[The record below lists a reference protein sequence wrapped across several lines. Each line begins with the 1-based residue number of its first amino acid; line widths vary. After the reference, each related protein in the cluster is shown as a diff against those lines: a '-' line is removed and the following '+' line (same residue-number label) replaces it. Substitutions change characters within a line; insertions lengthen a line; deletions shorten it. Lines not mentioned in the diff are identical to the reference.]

1 MSDATPAY
9 RGYRLQTLYTL
20 ARILE
25 PHESA
30 DLVFQ
35 PEGAE
40 DLAVWETSGTLR
52 EFVQVKAY
60 SGNLTLSSFS
70 PSKRDSFLERANT
83 WLRIHP
89 EASVKIASFGNIG
102 DELLQA
108 IQEDGRERQR
118 VAQKIA
124 EYGFLSEANSQQL
137 LNQLQIVPVTEP
149 ELEERVFAVLQDL
162 CVGIDPVP
170 AFEILN
176 FWLYICAEKKT
187 KINRSDVIQRIND
200 VGRFITERNAHHSEW
215 FRSIVPIENSEIN
228 TQARKQLSDEF
239 YRGISARYDHI
250 LAGVDK
256 PRISKLNE
264 IAKKFKEKQ
273 IVIVHGASGQGK
285 TAIAY
290 RYLHD
295 FFPDQ
300 WRFQV
305 RLVENRQQALNIAT
319 ALSGQA
325 KALEIPIAVYLD
337 VSPSDVGWD
346 ELIKQLSSHKNIQI
360 LVTVREED
368 FRRANISGAEI
379 QFDEVELQLERSEAE
394 EIFQFLVETQSPD
407 RFLDFED
414 AWNRFGGSGPLM
426 EFVYFITQGDSLRER
441 LQQQIRR
448 IQDESRCG
456 QSSHAE
462 LELLRL
468 VSVASAFEARLKLR
482 ELVRFLQL
490 PSWQRTLELFEEEYL
505 LRTSEEGTLVGG
517 LHPIRSTILADILTD
532 PIFTWADTV
541 STFLPFIFEQD
552 VSSFLLYAFSRH
564 FLELEPLLSALNDYQ
579 PTNWLTI
586 AGIVRAL
593 IWLGIKEYV
602 ESNRQLILEAY
613 ERVNHGWAIVLD
625 FDIADASPGA
635 ADGWVSSL
643 AHLMSEDGLAHINSL
658 RSRQTDK
665 EQVFTRTAAWLS
677 HLTTELVP
685 PDSELAWTGMAE
697 VLFWVGRLQLSLPIS
712 NWLALVDLNA
722 IVEAL
727 PLEILADVALGL
739 FYSSEETYRSWLN
752 TNYNALLNRFRQET
766 QTVAWEDD
774 GQNVRT
780 HFVIEVFKPD
790 VSLSE
795 APSDQ
800 RDIQREFL
808 NASMER
814 LRLLRRFFPN
824 RERYGSKG
832 YGHLIWINAELH
844 DESEKNIPI
853 SNLPIQKLVAV
864 NSIFKALGEQ
874 GLRPDTWETYAQ
886 AVVKLRRTILQIL
899 QQLNQGLA
907 TYFRREQMTRILGES
922 VASELWVSS
931 KQLLEFS
938 PLLPRCAFDEW
949 GFITENIDR
958 TDESNNDNPYQTQS
972 QSQNLALEKY
982 KAYLKAFNEYVRTC
996 SNFIGSCSNFMGQ
1009 AEEILNFHPYF
1020 RNGENAQA
1028 QEIAR
1033 NANID
1038 LSQQARLSVL
1048 NLGDA
1053 LKVLPKLQAEFRKFT
1068 QHIQNQDLESLE
1080 QLEKENFNTLW
1091 HSWYF
1096 FAFYPSRRFR
1106 NASYDC
1112 LQQFNKKVREIRNN
1126 IRGEL
1131 RSISSENLQISFL
1144 SEDVQWEEEK
1154 TLWIKVDGKTPFE
1167 VYGVI
1172 ETVVGA
1178 IQQAIN
1184 SVHSN
1189 ELRRYAIDF
1198 TWLNFVII
1206 PLVRGRSLDVTAW
1219 RFPSI
1224 LFSVDSNQAL
1234 RRWNYVPVAI
1244 PQTAF
1249 SQFSLS
1255 TWNHPRLTV
1264 GQKLMGLIFQLSLLA
1279 SHIRDFERLPE
1290 LDELGNRLLQQYVQQ
1305 VATPLGESFQA
1316 VLGVEL
1322 EISSYFNALTP
1333 SEQDS
1338 RPYLVA
1344 AMQALVGL
1352 HEQIL
1357 PVDDCSRDGII
1368 EVSMNLE
1375 EIAEWANRLNAIQ
1388 QSALSMYL
1396 FWVSDVLE
1404 EETAI

>member
-25 PHESA
+25 PHENT

-40 DLAVWETSGTLR
+40 DLAVWKTSGILL

-83 WLRIHP
+83 WLRLHP
-89 EASVKIASFGNIG
+89 EASVKIASFGNVG
-102 DELLQA
+102 NKLLQA
-108 IQEDGRERQR
+108 IQEDGRARQQ

-124 EYGFLSEANSQQL
+124 EYGFLSEANSLQL
-137 LNQLQIVPVTEP
+137 LNQLQIVPVAEP

-162 CVGIDPVP
+162 CVGIDPFP

-187 KINRSDVIQRIND
+187 KITRNDVIQRIND
-200 VGRFITERNAHHSEW
+200 VGRFIAERNAHHSEW
-215 FRSIVPIENSEIN
+215 FRSIVPIESSEIN
-228 TQARKQLSDEF
+228 TQAREELSDEF

-264 IAKKFKEKQ
+264 IAQKFKEKQ

-325 KALEIPIAVYLD
+325 KALEISIAVYLD

-394 EIFQFLVETQSPD
+394 EIYQFLVETQPPD

-426 EFVYFITQGDSLRER
+426 EFVYLITQGDSLRER
-441 LQQQIRR
+441 LQQQVRR
-448 IQDESRCG
+448 IQDEVRRG
-456 QSSHAE
+456 QCSHAE
-462 LELLRL
+462 LELLRF
-468 VSVASAFEARLKLR
+468 VSVASAFEARLRLR
-482 ELVRFLQL
+482 ELVCFLQL
-490 PSWQRTLELFEEEYL
+490 PAWQRTLELFEEEYL
-505 LRTSEEGTLVGG
+505 LRTSEDGTLVGG
-517 LHPIRSTILADILTD
+517 LHPIRSTILANLLTD
-532 PIFTWADTV
+532 PICTWADAV
-541 STFLPFIFEQD
+541 NIFLPFIFEQD
-552 VSSFLLYAFSRH
+552 VGSFLLYAFSRH
-564 FLELEPLLSALNDYQ
+564 LLEVEPLLSALNNYQ
-579 PTNWLTI
+579 PRSWIAI
-586 AGIVRAL
+586 AGVVRAL

-602 ESNRQLILEAY
+602 EFNRQLILEAY
-613 ERVNHGWAIVLD
+613 ERVNHGWAFVLD

-635 ADGWVSSL
+635 ADSWVSSL
-643 AHLMSEDGLAHINSL
+643 AHLMSEEGLAHINSL
-658 RSRQTDK
+658 RSRQVDK

-677 HLTTELVP
+677 HLTNELVP

-712 NWLALVDLNA
+712 NWLALVDLDA
-722 IVEAL
+722 TIETL
-727 PLEILADVALGL
+727 PLEILADVTLGL

-752 TNYNALLNRFRQET
+752 TNYNTLLNRFRQET

-774 GQNVRT
+774 GQNIRT
-780 HFVIEVFKPD
+780 HFVIEVFEPD

-795 APSDQ
+795 APSNQ

-814 LRLLRRFFPN
+814 LRLLRRFFPD

-853 SNLPIQKLVAV
+853 SNFPIQKLVVV

-874 GLRPDTWETYAQ
+874 DLRPDTWEAYSQT
-886 AVVKLRRTILQIL
+886 VIELRRTVLQIL
-899 QQLNQGLA
+899 QQLNRGLSV
-907 TYFRREQMTRILGES
+907 YFRREQMTRILGES
-922 VASELWVSS
+922 LESELWVNG
-931 KQLLEFS
+931 KRLLEFS
-938 PLLPRCAFDEW
+938 PWLPRCAFDEW

-958 TDESNNDNPYQTQS
+958 TDESNSSNPYQS
-972 QSQNLALEKY
+972 QSLALDKY

-996 SNFIGSCSNFMGQ
+996 SNFFGQ
-1009 AEEILNFHPYF
+1009 AEWVLNFHPYF

-1033 NANID
+1033 NSNID
-1038 LSQQARLSVL
+1038 LNQQARLSVL

-1053 LKVLPKLQAEFRKFT
+1053 LKALPKLQAEFGKFISPHVES
-1068 QHIQNQDLESLE
+1068 QELESLE
-1080 QLEKENFNTLW
+1080 RLEKDNFTTLW
-1091 HSWYF
+1091 YSWYF
-1096 FAFYPSRRFR
+1096 FAFHPNRRFQ
-1106 NASYDC
+1106 NASRDC
-1112 LQQFNKKVREIRNN
+1112 LQQFNKKVREIKNN
-1126 IRGEL
+1126 IRRGL
-1131 RSISSENLQISFL
+1131 RGISSDNLQVSLL

-1154 TLWIKVDGKTPFE
+1154 ALWIKIDGENPFQ
-1167 VYGVI
+1167 VYGVVEAVI
-1172 ETVVGA
+1172 RA

-1189 ELRRYAIDF
+1189 ELRRYAIEF
-1198 TWLNFVII
+1198 TWSNFVIV
-1206 PLVRGRSLDVTAW
+1206 PLVRGRSLDATAW
-1219 RFPSI
+1219 RFSSI
-1224 LFSVDSNQAL
+1224 LFSVDPNQDL
-1234 RRWNYVPVAI
+1234 SWWNFVPIAI
-1244 PQTAF
+1244 PPTAF
-1249 SQFSLS
+1249 SQLALS
-1255 TWNHPRLTV
+1255 AWNHPRLIT
-1264 GQKLMGLIFQLSLLA
+1264 GQKFMSLIFQLSLLA

-1290 LDELGNRLLQQYVQQ
+1290 LDELGNGLLQQYVQQ
-1305 VATPLGESFQA
+1305 TAIPLGEAVQA
-1316 VLGVEL
+1316 VLDVEF
-1322 EISSYFNALTP
+1322 EIGSYLNALTP
-1333 SEQDS
+1333 PERES
-1338 RPYLVA
+1338 RPYLA
-1344 AMQALVGL
+1344 TAMQALVEL
-1352 HEQIL
+1352 HEQLL
-1357 PVDDCSRDGII
+1357 PADDCSSDGRT
-1368 EVSMNLE
+1368 EMSMNLE
-1375 EIAEWANRLNAIQ
+1375 EIAEWANRLNTVQ
-1388 QSALSMYL
+1388 QSAFSMYL
-1396 FWVSDVLE
+1396 SWVSDVLE
-1404 EETAI
+1404 EKTDV